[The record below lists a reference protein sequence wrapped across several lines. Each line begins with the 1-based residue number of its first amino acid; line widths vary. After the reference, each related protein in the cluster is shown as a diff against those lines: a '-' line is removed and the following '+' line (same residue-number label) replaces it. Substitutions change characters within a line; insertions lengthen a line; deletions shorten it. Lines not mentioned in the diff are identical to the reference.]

1 MLDLGEHILE
11 ILAASLYFSHV
22 LAESLIFQIV
32 DSLVQA
38 HLPLKLVVGE
48 CTEVD
53 ALEQF

>member
-22 LAESLIFQIV
+22 LTESLIFQIV

-38 HLPLKLVVGE
+38 HLPFKLVVGE

>member
-1 MLDLGEHILE
+1 MLDLGEHTLE

-32 DSLVQA
+32 DSLVEA
-38 HLPLKLVVGE
+38 YLPFKLVVGE

-53 ALEQF
+53 TLEQF